1 MKNYLFYI
9 SQNYSFAILRPIKDI
24 LLSRGDNVQWF
35 FEGNAVT
42 ESFLMPNEPLISN
55 VHDIFKYKPDVIIAT
70 ANSIPTFIP
79 GLKVLVFHGFDAGK
93 VDKRGNNDHFK
104 IRGCFDLYCT
114 QGPSTTKEFKRLQ
127 QSHPYCNII
136 ETGWSTYDPLFNTD
150 DASLDHKAT
159 ETKQPTIFLGST
171 FSKSLTQAE
180 YIFPVVK
187 HLSETMNWKW
197 IVSLHPK
204 SNEKVINLYKSIES
218 DNLEYQSTDDMLPI
232 LQEADIMVG
241 DTSSALIMFIVQ
253 NKPAIT
259 VNNINPQPYYI
270 NITDKN
276 ALKMAIEKAFSKP
289 DDVMKSIAEYNQETH
304 PYQDGQSSVRV
315 IQAIDDVLANKY
327 PVTQKKPL
335 NLLKNFKFRKRLNY
349 WSLPFNQ

>member
-24 LLSRGDNVQWF
+24 LLSRGDTVQWF

-42 ESFLMPNEPLISN
+42 ESFLMTDETLINN
-55 VHDIFKYKPDVIIAT
+55 VHDIFTYKPDVVIAT
-70 ANSIPTFIP
+70 ANSVPTFIP
-79 GLKVLVFHGFDAGK
+79 GLKVSVFHGFDAGK
-93 VDKRGNNDHFK
+93 LDKRGNNDHFK

-114 QGPSTTKEFKRLQ
+114 QGPSTTKEFKKLQ
-127 QSHPYCNII
+127 LSHPYCNVI
-136 ETGWSTYDPLFNTD
+136 ETGWSTYDPLFSKNE
-150 DASLDHKAT
+150 ALANQSNN
-159 ETKQPTIFLGST
+159 ENKQPTIFLGST

-187 HLSETMNWKW
+187 ELSETMNWKW

-204 SNEKVINLYKSIES
+204 SSHKVIELYKSIES
-218 DNLEYQSTDDMLPI
+218 DKLTYQATDDMLPI

-276 ALKMAIEKAFSKP
+276 ELKTAIEKAFSKP
-289 DDVMKSIAEYNQETH
+289 ADVMQSIAQYNEETH

-315 IQAIDDVLANKY
+315 IQAIDDVLDNKY
-327 PVTQKKPL
+327 PVTHKKPL
-335 NLLKNFKFRKRLNY
+335 NLLKNFKFRKRLSY
-349 WSLPFNQ
+349 WSLPF